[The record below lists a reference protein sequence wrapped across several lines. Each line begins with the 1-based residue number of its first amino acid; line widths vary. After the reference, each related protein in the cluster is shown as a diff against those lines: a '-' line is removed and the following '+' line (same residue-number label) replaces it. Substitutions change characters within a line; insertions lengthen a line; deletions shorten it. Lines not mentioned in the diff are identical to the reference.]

1 MFCWPY
7 SFFKDTGKKHSQI
20 KLHQTRKVW
29 IWKFGWLVLKI
40 NSSKKKG
47 IYSSSFWHKSKP
59 HFTYIYYFRNFFF
72 NNFCFIKVIY
82 IKWKW
87 RSLRN
92 PNIYCN
98 LFAIY
103 HNLLH
108 SIYIIYDSYCNNTL
122 FKNNSNYVK
131 QHILFV

>member
-1 MFCWPY
+1 MEMEILEEPQYLLQF
-7 SFFKDTGKKHSQI
+7 
-20 KLHQTRKVW
+20 
-29 IWKFGWLVLKI
+29 
-40 NSSKKKG
+40 
-47 IYSSSFWHKSKP
+47 IY
-59 HFTYIYYFRNFFF
+59 
-72 NNFCFIKVIY
+72 
-82 IKWKW
+82 
-87 RSLRN
+87 
-92 PNIYCN
+92 N